1 MHSDDYI
8 PILSRADG
16 EAQGQR
22 TPHSTT
28 ERSLS
33 DRELA
38 RLQRDTAEV
47 PILTREQGLEEAKKA
62 GIRQVQ
68 TFDRPP
74 MPQAAWDAMRGNPTD
89 PLAPPDPA
97 WSPDR
102 GWFGT

>member
-47 PILTREQGLEEAKKA
+47 PTHKGA
-62 GIRQVQ
+62 G
-68 TFDRPP
+68 P
-74 MPQAAWDAMRGNPTD
+74 RGSQEGRYS
-89 PLAPPDPA
+89 AGPDL
-97 WSPDR
+97 
-102 GWFGT
+102 